1 VITHVCSSRSLL
13 PPPHKM
19 AGRCIVP
26 LNLPMTQRLNLEQ
39 MQLALGFVV
48 QASNDTVGLV
58 DYSVNI
64 V

>member
-1 VITHVCSSRSLL
+1 MV
-13 PPPHKM
+13 
-19 AGRCIVP
+19 GRCIVP
-26 LNLPMTQRLNLEQ
+26 LNLPITQRLNLEQ